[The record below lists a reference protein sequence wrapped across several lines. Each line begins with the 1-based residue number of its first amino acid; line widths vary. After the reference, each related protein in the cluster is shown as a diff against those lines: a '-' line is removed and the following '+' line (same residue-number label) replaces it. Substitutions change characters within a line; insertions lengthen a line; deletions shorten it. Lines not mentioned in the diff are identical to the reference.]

1 MNRHM
6 LARFLRLAV
15 MSSGV
20 LLSCL
25 IALQTPAL
33 AIAIYDDFVQ
43 ASLSTPEPLPPGTS
57 ISFSG
62 GSTSSSQFFS
72 GNALATA
79 AASLSPTP
87 GGATALVTGFAG
99 GPGSSSAFSGAD
111 ATRQAT
117 LVNLNA
123 TTVTFP
129 LTLSHSQN
137 LSSSTIPF
145 GGQSEFVFSDVTVQL
160 SLDNGTLLSNFSG
173 CSSLSN
179 CNGVFD
185 SGSDA
190 LLFGLTPGSHSL
202 QLFVGAFGEASSSP
216 PFNPTPEPASLLLLG
231 TTMAGLG
238 FAWRRR
244 RQG

>member
-57 ISFSG
+57 IFFSSG
-62 GSTSSSQFFS
+62 NTSSSQFFS
-72 GNALATA
+72 GNALATG
-79 AASLSPTP
+79 AASLSPP
-87 GGATALVTGFAG
+87 GGATALVTGFAS
-99 GPGSSSAFSGAD
+99 GPGFSFADSSASG
-111 ATRQAT
+111 TSRET

-129 LTLSHSQN
+129 LTLSHTRN
-137 LSSSTIPF
+137 LSSTTIPS
-145 GGQSEFVFSDVTVQL
+145 SEFVFSEASFSL
-160 SLDNGTLLSNFSG
+160 SLDNNTLLSNFSS
-173 CSSLSN
+173 CSN
-179 CNGVFD
+179 CNSFD
-185 SGSDA
+185 SGSDTF
-190 LLFGLTPGSHSL
+190 LFGLTPGSHTL
-202 QLFVGAFGEASSSP
+202 QLSVSAFGEAESFS
-216 PFNPTPEPASLLLLG
+216 PTPEPASLLLLG

-244 RQG
+244 KQG

>member
-1 MNRHM
+1 MNRHT

-15 MSSGV
+15 MSCV

-33 AIAIYDDFVQ
+33 AIAIYDDLLQ
-43 ASLSTPEPLPPGTS
+43 ASISTPGPLPPGTS
-57 ISFSG
+57 ISFLP
-62 GSTSSSQFFS
+62 GSTSSFQSFS

-79 AASLSPTP
+79 AASLSPPP
-87 GGATALVTGFAG
+87 GGATALVTGFAS
-99 GPGSSSAFSGAD
+99 GPGFSFADSGAS

-129 LTLSHSQN
+129 LTISHSRN

-145 GGQSEFVFSDVTVQL
+145 GGQSEFLFSDAQFSL
-160 SLDNGTLLSNFSG
+160 SLDNNTLLSNFSS
-173 CSSLSN
+173 CSVGSN
-179 CNGVFD
+179 CNSFD

-190 LLFGLTPGSHSL
+190 FLFGLTPGSHSL
-202 QLFVGAFGEASSSP
+202 QFSISVFGEAFSSP
-216 PFNPTPEPASLLLLG
+216 PISSTPEPASLLLLG
-231 TTMAGLG
+231 TTMTGLG
-238 FAWRRR
+238 LAARWRRR
-244 RQG
+244 SHS